1 MNEEAV
7 VEDQLEQIR
16 MRHRMLKYSSESWE
30 DIGHLLSLLD
40 RREMQKPDAL
50 AYLREC
56 LNSNKYPAT
65 SDMIAVIDELEACRA
80 NRIADLEFILC
91 LLNEHCVGTKV
102 PRLVQARL
110 DRLRGIKPSQR
121 AAVKMLERLRNSIAD
136 RRERTAD
143 LGAKSGI
150 SEAIATIDREIDRLD
165 QQSWRLNH
173 DES

>member
-1 MNEEAV
+1 MTESDANR
-7 VEDQLEQIR
+7 LSQIR
-16 MRHRMLKYSSESWE
+16 AKAAMRNYMSIDRE
-30 DIGHLLSLLD
+30 DIDFLLNQLD
-40 RREMQKPDAL
+40 RQEMQKPDAL

-65 SDMIAVIDELEACRA
+65 GDMIAIIDELEACRA
-80 NRIADLEFILC
+80 NRIADLEFVLSI
-91 LLNEHCVGTKV
+91 LNEHCVGTKV

-121 AAVKMLERLRNSIAD
+121 VAVKMLERLRDSIAD

-143 LGAKSGI
+143 LGVKSGI
-150 SEAIATIDREIDRLD
+150 SEAIAAIDKEIDRLD

>member
-1 MNEEAV
+1 MTESDANR
-7 VEDQLEQIR
+7 LSQIR
-16 MRHRMLKYSSESWE
+16 FRTNTGHYSTETRE
-30 DIGHLLSLLD
+30 VICFLLSQLD
-40 RREMQKPDAL
+40 RQVLQKPDAL
-50 AYLREC
+50 AHLREC

-65 SDMIAVIDELEACRA
+65 GDMIAVIDELEACRA
-80 NRIADLEFILC
+80 NRIADLEFVLS

-121 AAVKMLERLRNSIAD
+121 AAVQMLEQLHDSMVSH
-136 RRERTAD
+136 RERTTD
-143 LGAKSGI
+143 LGVKSGI
-150 SEAIATIDREIDRLD
+150 SEAIAAIDKKIDRLS

>member
-1 MNEEAV
+1 MV
-7 VEDQLEQIR
+7 DRISDIR
-16 MRHRMLKYSSESWE
+16 CR
-30 DIGHLLSLLD
+30 LLNGEVTGPDDLRYLLNQLD
-40 RREMQKPDAL
+40 RQEVQKPAAL
-50 AYLREC
+50 SYLREC
-56 LNSNKYPAT
+56 LNHNMYPAI
-65 SDMIAVIDELEACRA
+65 SDMLAVIDELEACRA

-150 SEAIATIDREIDRLD
+150 SEAIAAIDREIDRLD
-165 QQSWRLNH
+165 QQSWGLNH